1 MVSIACQK
9 KEAKQKTIE
18 AHKNQSARGH
28 SRTCHTLPWH
38 SHKLGS
44 GQTDRRPDRW
54 FDREE
59 DFTLLTL
66 QCQHWNDSP
75 ASPCVMLRWLGPG
88 VAGGEWGWV
97 VSQSQSRE
105 SLKTTTLEEN
115 DQNTQVSRRERW
127 AARCRFEPESV
138 YLLIVRLPLYCY

>member
-9 KEAKQKTIE
+9 KEAKQKTVQ

-44 GQTDRRPDRW
+44 GQTGRRPDRW

-59 DFTLLTL
+59 DFTPNLTV
-66 QCQHWNDSP
+66 S
-75 ASPCVMLRWLGPG
+75 ASERFPCVPMCN
-88 VAGGEWGWV
+88 VAVTGSGCGRRGGGGGGE
-97 VSQSQSRE
+97 SQSRQ

-115 DQNTQVSRRERW
+115 DQNTQKVCRRER
-127 AARCRFEPESV
+127 
-138 YLLIVRLPLYCY
+138 